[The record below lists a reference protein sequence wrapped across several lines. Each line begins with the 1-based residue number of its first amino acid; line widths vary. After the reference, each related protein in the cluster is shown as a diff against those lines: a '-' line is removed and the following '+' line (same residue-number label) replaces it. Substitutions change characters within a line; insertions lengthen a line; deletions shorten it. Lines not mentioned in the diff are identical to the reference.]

1 MSPAPVPSD
10 DLKDLPGE
18 DTRQKYDL
26 ALATMYDAVTEF
38 LARTP
43 IKNMDLPQV
52 ALRSAHHRFERVL
65 AVALYEQE
73 QAVAE

>member
-26 ALATMYDAVTEF
+26 ALATMYGSLTEF
-38 LARTP
+38 LAHTP
-43 IKNMDLPQV
+43 IVNKDLAQV
-52 ALRSAHHRFERVL
+52 ALRSAHRRFERVL